1 MWATDC
7 PYQVHPFPGGVPG
20 TVGGSLQV
28 VRDQLEMGA
37 ADLEWLLRRTAE
49 AVYFFDVAGGSGTS
63 ASAAG
68 AASL

>member
-1 MWATDC
+1 M
-7 PYQVHPFPGGVPG
+7 
-20 TVGGSLQV
+20 
-28 VRDQLEMGA
+28 VRDQLGMGA
-37 ADLEWLLRRTAE
+37 EDLEWLLRKTAE